1 MALLARQFLSQWIGG
16 MATVRWEGLGPN
28 KECFIQIYPINHFCL
43 QTDLVE
49 WLTEKTVKNMLERRG
64 KGGGG
69 KTEDDGKE
77 WKRFQL
83 AQYLRLHLAG
93 SSS

>member
-1 MALLARQFLSQWIGG
+1 M
-16 MATVRWEGLGPN
+16 
-28 KECFIQIYPINHFCL
+28 FIQIYPINHFCL

-69 KTEDDGKE
+69 GGGGEGKNENDGKE

-93 SSS
+93 SSLVEGEH